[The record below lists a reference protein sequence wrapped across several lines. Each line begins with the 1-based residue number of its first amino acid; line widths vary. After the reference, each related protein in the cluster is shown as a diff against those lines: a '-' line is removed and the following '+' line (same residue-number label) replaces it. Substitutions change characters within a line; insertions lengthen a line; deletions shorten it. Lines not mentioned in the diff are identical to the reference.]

1 MAKRTGKAD
10 VVKTT
15 VDLPAALWRRAKIAA
30 MDERADLRDVIIR
43 ALEAYLKAA
52 HREGNR

>member
-1 MAKRTGKAD
+1 MAKAKGRGD

-30 MDERADLRDVIIR
+30 MDERSDLRDIIIR
-43 ALEAYLKAA
+43 ALEVYLARA
-52 HREGNR
+52 HKEGSR

>member
-1 MAKRTGKAD
+1 MAKTKATGD

-30 MDERADLRDVIIR
+30 MDERSDLRAVIIR
-43 ALEAYLKAA
+43 ALEAYLKK
-52 HREGNR
+52 EGSR